1 MILLTILA
9 LTLILLTIMTV
20 VAVSTVGTVGIVI
33 FGDVIVCIVFITLLI
48 RYLIKKKRK

>member
-1 MILLTILA
+1 MILLTILV